1 MRRNLE
7 REVLASLAGGG
18 RSMSPAEVQSDL
30 EQRGIG
36 RLAYTSVMT
45 TLSRLYTKG
54 VVSRERAG
62 RGFAYAF
69 TGSLEDVP
77 NSVRASQML
86 RILDGGADRAGILAR
101 FVSDLGPEDEQTLLQ
116 LLADDADA
124 DTDADTNADAYAE
137 DADDPC

>member
-7 REVLASLAGGG
+7 REVLASLAAGG

-30 EQRGIG
+30 EQRGVG
-36 RLAYTSVMT
+36 HLAYTSVMT

-54 VVSRERAG
+54 VVGRERAG

-116 LLADDADA
+116 LLADDAEDAEDDA
-124 DTDADTNADAYAE
+124 DNDAE
-137 DADDPC
+137 DTEGPC